1 MLDLIER
8 LEDLTTRSSLD
19 LIRPRLRFTS
29 HTAIHQNSVGF
40 SVGPTD
46 GPASREA
53 HPRSVPEV
61 S

>member
-8 LEDLTTRSSLD
+8 LEDLTTRPAFRSH
-19 LIRPRLRFTS
+19 PPHLRFTS
-29 HTAIHQNSVGF
+29 HTAIQENSVGF

-46 GPASREA
+46 GPASRQA
-53 HPRSVPEV
+53 HAAFVPEV